1 MCSVRCFGVLLLG
14 WRLCSGYARFSGGL
28 LRLRV
33 GITGG
38 GFGISFL
45 GFGGYASSL
54 LVYIVCWYG
63 FWVAALGVVVVGVAG
78 W

>member
-1 MCSVRCFGVLLLG
+1 MCVLFGVLGCCCLVDGYVLG
-14 WRLCSGYARFSGGL
+14 TLFSGGL

-33 GITGG
+33 GIAGG

-54 LVYIVCWYG
+54 FVYIVCWYG
-63 FWVAALGVVVVGVAG
+63 FWVAALGVVVVGVVG